1 MTTLNTSRSAQIHH
15 EVRNQDIEYIMKCA
29 LLDVFNVDIQDT
41 NLASNNKKIKK
52 NWKRKWIDKNNPV
65 DDRIFSHT
73 LGENQNYVYII
84 LFYDG
89 NDILQLLHGQLW
101 FFNLDTQYVSPW
113 FLYWHVQLKMV
124 SIHCCQYKWSNCK
137 FLIIIPQLLNYK
149 KILFIILFKLFLIGQ
164 MDSLK
169 R

>member
-1 MTTLNTSRSAQIHH
+1 MNVDIEYIKKCVIKTLNTSRSVQSRHWC
-15 EVRNQDIEYIMKCA
+15 VF
-29 LLDVFNVDIQDT
+29 LDVFNVDIQDT

-52 NWKRKWIDKNNPV
+52 KNWKRKWIDKNNAV

-73 LGENQNYVYII
+73 VGENQNYVYII

-124 SIHCCQYKWSNCK
+124 SIHCCQYKWSNC
-137 FLIIIPQLLNYK
+137 
-149 KILFIILFKLFLIGQ
+149 
-164 MDSLK
+164 
-169 R
+169 